1 MRREHAFKELRAFA
15 GTMMKR
21 EDAFKQSLAD
31 SDITNALTLVDQI
44 TSMAEDLEL
53 PEEAEEFAASV
64 KEKALSIA
72 KTIEER
78 QCLSDK
84 QLSTLE
90 NMHNGLRRWLRGY
103 DEQDGDC
110 L

>member
-1 MRREHAFKELRAFA
+1 
-15 GTMMKR
+15 MKR
-21 EDAFKQSLAD
+21 EEAFKQSL
-31 SDITNALTLVDQI
+31 SENDITAALTLVDQI

-53 PEEAEEFAASV
+53 PEEAEDFAASV

-84 QLSTLE
+84 QLTTLE
-90 NMHNGLRRWLRGY
+90 NMRNGLRKWLRED
-103 DEQDGDC
+103 DEDY